1 MDLTRSTQLCRVGH
15 AKEFRTSTGLPS
27 LPSLKYRCSRV
38 ETVKLRILE
47 LTIPGGRTL
56 RCGRSRGELR
66 WWRQRL
72 SVTLG
77 MEAREEAVAFRKDDW
92 HGPPYPLRPREA
104 DGVAAFVL
112 ERADDPLGIGA
123 TGDIHYEPLGV
134 LGRDA
139 SRVRTAI
146 GRQELHHCW

>member
-1 MDLTRSTQLCRVGH
+1 M
-15 AKEFRTSTGLPS
+15 
-27 LPSLKYRCSRV
+27 
-38 ETVKLRILE
+38 
-47 LTIPGGRTL
+47 
-56 RCGRSRGELR
+56 
-66 WWRQRL
+66 

-134 LGRDA
+134 LGR
-139 SRVRTAI
+139 VRLGSAQLSA
-146 GRQELHHCW
+146 GRNYIIAGR